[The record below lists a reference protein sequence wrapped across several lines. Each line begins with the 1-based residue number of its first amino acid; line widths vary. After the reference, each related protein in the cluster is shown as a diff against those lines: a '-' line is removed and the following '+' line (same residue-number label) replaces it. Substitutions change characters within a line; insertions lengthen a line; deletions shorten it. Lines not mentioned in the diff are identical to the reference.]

1 MPRIDLPDDQWADVR
16 ESLDQA
22 PRKLVKR
29 ITAVQ
34 VQMAGLPSFAAVRQA
49 AKDSDQV
56 ERAATTLS
64 ESVSSEDLPVML
76 PLMDALREAQILALV
91 KAWSYGDV
99 TAEVLDEI
107 PEGAFQIL
115 AAEAD
120 KRSADAAEKTR
131 AQLLDPTP
139 LPVASND

>member
-1 MPRIDLPDDQWADVR
+1 MPRITLPGDQWADVR

-22 PRKLVKR
+22 PRKFIKR

-34 VQMAGLPSFAAVRQA
+34 VQMAGLPSFAAIRATAQSADEPEVA
-49 AKDSDQV
+49 AAELSKQV
-56 ERAATTLS
+56 SA
-64 ESVSSEDLPVML
+64 EDLPVML

-91 KAWSYGDV
+91 KEWSFGDV
-99 TAEVLDEI
+99 TAEALEEI

-115 AAEAD
+115 ATEAD
-120 KRSADAAEKTR
+120 KRAGEVAEKTR